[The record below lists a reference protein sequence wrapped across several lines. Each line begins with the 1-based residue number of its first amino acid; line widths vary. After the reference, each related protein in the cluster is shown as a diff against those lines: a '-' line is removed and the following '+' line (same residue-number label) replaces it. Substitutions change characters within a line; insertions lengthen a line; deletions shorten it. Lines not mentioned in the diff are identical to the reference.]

1 VRLVY
6 PGGYVPEDAEV
17 PSARAKELGERLA
30 DLRRQLGLKRPAF
43 VREMER
49 HGVQISA
56 DYLGKLEYGAR
67 SLENASP
74 EIREAIR
81 SVLGLTREEWQ
92 AQFGLYLP
100 APRANLNDVLS
111 ITRAS
116 GFDRGGR
123 VAPDTVT
130 ERDWLDAPVFSFA
143 SASLVVTTHEEP
155 TVIAYRPVSPEH
167 FNRGKQLFRVV
178 GRSMEPTIQ
187 EGWDI
192 VVDLYN
198 LKLDDNAVILLAV
211 PNGDVAVKRVRLI
224 GGEPW
229 LYSDN
234 PAPEFH
240 PRKVEDGMVVR
251 GRVLGAYPPY
261 VRLN

>member
-1 VRLVY
+1 MLPFN
-6 PGGYVPEDAEV
+6 PGGYVSQDDGHQ
-17 PSARAKELGERLA
+17 SARAKELGELVTA
-30 DLRRQLGLKRPAF
+30 RRRDLGLNRPAV
-43 VREMER
+43 VRELRR
-49 HGVQISA
+49 HGVEMTP
-56 DYLGKLEYGAR
+56 DYLAKLEYGER
-67 SLENASP
+67 SLARASL
-74 EIREAIR
+74 EIREGLR
-81 SVLGLTREEWQ
+81 VVLGYSREEWR
-92 AQFGLYLP
+92 ARFGLY
-100 APRANLNDVLS
+100 APEPEPNVNDVLS
-111 ITRAS
+111 ITRS
-116 GFDRGGR
+116 PGFDRGGR
-123 VAPDTVT
+123 VVPDTVT
-130 ERDWLDAPVFSFA
+130 ERDWLEVPVFSFA

-192 VVDLYN
+192 VVDLAN
-198 LKLDDNAVILLAV
+198 LRLDDNAVILLAV

-234 PAPEFH
+234 PAPEFY

-261 VRLN
+261 IRLN